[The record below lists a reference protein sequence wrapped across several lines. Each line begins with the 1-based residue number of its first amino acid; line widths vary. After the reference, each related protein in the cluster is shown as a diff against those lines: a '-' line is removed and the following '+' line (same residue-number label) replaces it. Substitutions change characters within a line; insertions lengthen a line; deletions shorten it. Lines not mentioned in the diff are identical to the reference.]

1 VINNFPVIYIVIYS
15 VLLFLHLFSSF
26 LKNENKSIDF
36 IFLFTW
42 IFLAIFSGTRV
53 CVGGDWLGYRDLFR
67 SQNTIKFELFSTDPT
82 ETLFRL
88 IAYFVNYLGFSFEFF
103 NLIIS
108 ILTCAFL
115 FFGIRKISKNYSFL
129 LTLLYFSIMYFN
141 HQFGLI
147 RTGLAVS
154 IFIYS
159 LSFLD
164 FSKKKYFGLGIISY
178 NMHNS
183 SLFPTL
189 LTFLLNRN
197 INKNI
202 VFSFTLLML
211 LFIFR
216 SDLLL
221 KVLLFILDLF
231 NSKYLNYSDAA
242 EIYLKKSATTN
253 TTFIT
258 IALFL
263 FYLFSKVKVNPL
275 YVNLT
280 AFFILI
286 NLAFPYQAILSRLN
300 AFLLIPVWIFI
311 VQSME
316 KYKFYTRVAINIILI
331 IYSFTALSL
340 IFFNK
345 DLVLFRY
352 YQTWLFDFSLTFDQ
366 CSTEYQF

>member
-1 VINNFPVIYIVIYS
+1 MINNFPFIYIVIY
-15 VLLFLHLFSSF
+15 LFILFLHLFSNF
-26 LKNENKSIDF
+26 LNNERKTKDI
-36 IFLFTW
+36 LLLLTW

-53 CVGGDWLGYRDLFR
+53 CVGGDWLGYSDLFR
-67 SQNTIKFELFSTDPT
+67 SQNNIKFEIFSVNPT

-88 IAYFVNYLGFSFEFF
+88 IAFITNYLGLSFEFF

-108 ILTCAFL
+108 SLTCAFL
-115 FFGIRKISKNYSFL
+115 FLGIRKISKNYSFL

-164 FSKKKYFGLGIISY
+164 IRIKKYFALGMISY
-178 NMHNS
+178 NIHNS
-183 SLFPTL
+183 SAFPTL
-189 LTFLLNRN
+189 LTFLLNRKVN
-197 INKNI
+197 RYIALS
-202 VFSFTLLML
+202 FSFLML
-211 LFIFR
+211 LFVFR

-221 KVLLFILDLF
+221 KILLFILDLF
-231 NSKYLNYSDAA
+231 NSKYLNYSNTA

-253 TTFIT
+253 TTYLT
-258 IALFL
+258 IALFF
-263 FYLFSKVKVNPL
+263 FYLYSNVKINPL

-280 AFFILI
+280 AFYILI
-286 NLAFPYQAILSRLN
+286 NLAFPYQALLSRLN

-311 VQSME
+311 IETME
-316 KYKFYTRVAINIILI
+316 KYKFTTKVVINILLI

-340 IFFNK
+340 ILFNK
-345 DLVLFRY
+345 DLALFKY
-352 YQTWLFDFSLTFDQ
+352 YQTWLFDFNRTFDQ